1 MSIHEAAE
9 TFGIPWSTL
18 GDKLCGKS
26 APTVTVREK
35 DPMLSKAV
43 EDRKKNFQTYVYFI
57 CLIAAVQASII
68 LNVKM
73 KK

>member
-9 TFGIPWSTL
+9 TFGIPQSVL

-26 APTVTVREK
+26 APTVTVRGK

-43 EDRKKNFQTYVYFI
+43 EDW
-57 CLIAAVQASII
+57 
-68 LNVKM
+68 
-73 KK
+73 

>member
-9 TFGIPWSTL
+9 TFGIPRSTL
-18 GDKLCGKS
+18 GDKLRGKS
-26 APTVTVREK
+26 APTATVKEK
-35 DPMLSKAV
+35 GPMLSKAV
-43 EDRKKNFQTYVYFI
+43 EDRKKNFQTYVCFI

-68 LNVKM
+68 LNVKT